1 MKKLLDV
8 RNLSKSFGG
17 ALALRDVGFHVYKG
31 EIVALL
37 GQNGAGKSTLIK
49 ILAGVYEADQGAIT
63 FEERVIENGQG
74 VQDISFIHQDLGLID
89 WMSIEENIALT
100 FGYPMRYGMINHKA
114 MRQQAEKALSIFDIH
129 IDPSK
134 RIRSLTR
141 AEKAL
146 VAIARAVARN
156 AKLLVLD
163 EPTASLHAS
172 DVELLFGCMKKLKQD
187 GVSMIYVTHRLD
199 EIFAITDRCVVLRDG
214 ALVGETLTAST
225 NTSDLIKLIVGA
237 KVEDVTQQSRA
248 RRAEYLR
255 LRDYC
260 AEDSGPVTADFA
272 LGEIVGLVG
281 LNGAG
286 HEVIAKSLFGL
297 IHDVD
302 GEAQIG
308 DLPFCPTHPADAMK
322 HKLAFVSGNR
332 IHESTAQSL
341 TIAENMFL
349 HPQAHGLKNFQYYSK
364 KTEEKKAAMIGER
377 VALRPNEPTLEL
389 RKLSGGNQQKIVVGR
404 WLDRDI
410 KIFIFEDPTAGVDI
424 GARADI
430 YNLFEKAAADER
442 LVIVVSSDFEEVAKI
457 CDRALVFD
465 KGKIVKEL
473 AGAELTVP
481 KILEAAS
488 GGLIISS
495 IY

>member
-1 MKKLLDV
+1 MKTLLEIN
-8 RNLSKSFGG
+8 NLYKSFGN
-17 ALALRDVGFHVYKG
+17 AYALRDVSFQIAEG

-49 ILAGVYEADQGAIT
+49 ILAGVYEADRGTIT
-63 FEERVIENGQG
+63 FENKVIENGRS

-100 FGYPMRYGMINHKA
+100 CGYPMRWGMIDHKA
-114 MRQQAEKALSIFDIH
+114 MRQQAEKALSIFDIQ

-134 RIRSLTR
+134 RIRSLKR

-146 VAIARAVARN
+146 VAIARAVAHN

-172 DVELLFGCMKKLKQD
+172 DVELLFSCMKKLKKD

-214 ALVGETLTAST
+214 AVTGETSTAAT
-225 NTSDLIKLIVGA
+225 NTQDLIKLIVGS
-237 KVEDVTQQSRA
+237 KVGEVTKQQRTKQA
-248 RRAEYLR
+248 DYLR
-255 LRDYC
+255 LRDRC
-260 AEDSGPVTADFA
+260 AEAAGPVTTNFA
-272 LGEIVGLVG
+272 LGEIVGLAG
-281 LNGAG
+281 LTGAG

-297 IHDVD
+297 IANVQGSVEID
-302 GEAQIG
+302 GVTF
-308 DLPFCPTHPADAMK
+308 DPSHPSDAIK
-322 HKLAFVSGNR
+322 RKLAFISGDR
-332 IHESTAQSL
+332 INESTAQTL
-341 TIAENMFL
+341 TIAENTFL
-349 HPQAHGLKNFQYYSK
+349 HPQLHRVKSFNFYSQKREEEAALKV
-364 KTEEKKAAMIGER
+364 GER
-377 VALRPNEPTLEL
+377 VALRPNTPNLEL
-389 RKLSGGNQQKIVVGR
+389 RKLSGGNQQKVVVGR

-410 KIFIFEDPTAGVDI
+410 KIFVFEDPTAGVDV

-430 YNLFEKAAADER
+430 YNLFEDAAADGR
-442 LVIVVSSDFEEVAKI
+442 VVIIVSSDFEEIAKI

-465 KGKIVKEL
+465 RGRIVKEL
-473 AGAELTVP
+473 VGHELTVP
-481 KILEAAS
+481 KLLEAAS
-488 GGLIISS
+488 GGLIKST